1 MERNQTGQRERGVQV
16 RQMSN
21 PDSFPVPRIT
31 LARGALA
38 VSLLA
43 IAIVV
48 VIEVLD
54 AFGVGLG
61 DPGPVA
67 NVLPQQIIDVAVA
80 HEDWYLRYGRWE
92 DLAVAVAFAGLLV
105 AIPFVRGTK
114 RSRHLLIA
122 GAAIAIVGDAIYLS
136 QLVGI
141 DLARWTLENGL
152 TTDFTAANTY
162 RFAINGTASYVWVA
176 GVLLTAIGMLVVAN
190 DAREPRWKVTS
201 ALFGISL
208 LATGVADLSG
218 NLLWLD
224 IAGYVLAVLALVWIV
239 SALGRLE
246 DQSGLSQESESD
258 SEPAN
263 L

>member
-1 MERNQTGQRERGVQV
+1 V

-21 PDSFPVPRIT
+21 PDSPPVQRIP
-31 LARGALA
+31 LARG
-38 VSLLA
+38 SLFVTIFA
-43 IAIVV
+43 IAVVV
-48 VIEVLD
+48 VIGVLD
-54 AFGVGLG
+54 AFDVGLS

-67 NVLPQQIIDVAVA
+67 NEIPQQIIDVAVA
-80 HEDWYLRYGRWE
+80 HEEWYLRYGRWE
-92 DLAVAVAFAGLLV
+92 NLAVAVAFAGLLV
-105 AIPFVRGTK
+105 AIPFVRGTH
-114 RSRHLLIA
+114 RSRHLVIA
-122 GAAIAIVGDAIYLS
+122 GAAIAIVAEMIDLS

-162 RFAINGTASYVWVA
+162 RFAINETAVYVLAA
-176 GVLLTAIGMLVVAN
+176 GLFLTAVGMFVIAN
-190 DAREPRWKVTS
+190 DAREPRWKVLS

-208 LATGVADLSG
+208 LATGVADRVG

-224 IAGYVLAVLALVWIV
+224 IATYVLAAVAVVWIV

-246 DQSGLSQESESD
+246 DQSGRSQESESD